1 MKLLTVRNNK
11 LIGSKVTNASAQ
23 VIDNGGRRSG
33 IALRQ
38 FSYTGHIPERRSGK
52 DRRYEADRRTGAER
66 RACADRR
73 TSLPPEKKPNS
84 KAEIIEMRS
93 HKERRGRPDRRTAFG

>member
-1 MKLLTVRNNK
+1 MKLLTDRNNE
-11 LIGSKVTNASAQ
+11 LIGSQVTNAPAPL
-23 VIDNGGRRSG
+23 IDNGGRRSG
-33 IALRQ
+33 IDLRQ
-38 FSYTGHIPERRSGK
+38 FSYTGHIPERRAGK
-52 DRRYEADRRTGAER
+52 DRRSMPDRRACTER

-84 KAEIIEMRS
+84 KAKIIEMRN